1 MALDPQTLLSLTGM
15 AASSVNPG
23 VAAGLGIAQLL
34 TGMVQQKKAN
44 GLFLEVPPMYYDMLN
59 EYKRKARNTE
69 VGGLYSAGMA
79 KTRNM
84 LAQGSNAVMQT
95 GNPMAYNFTQRK
107 AGGLINDL
115 LAAMTQRSER
125 YDQLANNMG
134 TLIGNMDFQLQGTK
148 WNNMQA
154 KASGN
159 TRAGLD
165 NILMGTV
172 GRGMSPPPIPT
183 QPNNMMSP
191 QIAQYLGLT
200 PEKLQALQQAG
211 LMANPL

>member
-1 MALDPQTLLSLTGM
+1 M

-44 GLFLEVPPMYYDMLN
+44 GLFPEVPPMYYDMLN

-69 VGGLYSAGMA
+69 VGGLYSAGVA
-79 KTRNM
+79 KNRNL
-84 LAQGSNAVMQT
+84 LAQGSNAVIQT

-107 AGGLINDL
+107 AGGLVNDI

-125 YDQLANNMG
+125 YDQLAGNMG
-134 TLIGNMDFQLQGTK
+134 MTIGGTQLQLDKSK
-148 WNNMQA
+148 WANAQA
-154 KASGN
+154 KASTN
-159 TRAGLD
+159 TRSGID
-165 NILMGTV
+165 NILMGTL
-172 GRGMSPPPIPT
+172 GRKVPNTPT
-183 QPNNMMSP
+183 TQTPTTNMMSP
-191 QIAQYLGLT
+191 EIAQYLGLT
-200 PEKLQALQQAG
+200 PEKLQALQAAG